1 MLTLYRPG
9 NGLLHRMAAG
19 PKILLLLAVVLGVS
33 LLPSTWW
40 AAAAAGTVTV
50 LAYAFAGLG
59 DGMLGMRELGR
70 QVYSVRW
77 IVIISFAGQL
87 LFLGPQSAVANT
99 ARVTAAIVLAS
110 LLVLTTTVTALLDAV
125 ERAARP
131 LERIRLDPERAALLL
146 TVTLTTIPVLAR
158 LARDVRDAQRARGA
172 RRDLRN
178 FAVPF
183 LVMALKHADE
193 LGDAL
198 TARGVR

>member
-131 LERIRLDPERAALLL
+131 LERVRLDPERAALLL